1 VPSDARTLAEL
12 LGTVSLC
19 PSSKGS
25 EMAVIGLT
33 HININCSDYERSKAF
48 YELLGFRE
56 FWQVPETN
64 RAEIAAAVGMAP
76 YRVRGALLKLETDE
90 SGGVPLTIDLLQ
102 WIDPHDDAA
111 PYPHLY
117 HRGIARIA
125 LTSSDLDADVARL
138 KSAGVEFISD
148 PVQLD
153 PGSPISPRFVCFK
166 DPDGTVLEF
175 VENATA
181 RI

>member
-1 VPSDARTLAEL
+1 MPPGSRTVPSDARTLAEL

-111 PYPHLY
+111 P
-117 HRGIARIA
+117 RRNRARVRRERDGA
-125 LTSSDLDADVARL
+125 YLKNSDLLTRRRCRDLSEQAD
-138 KSAGVEFISD
+138 
-148 PVQLD
+148 
-153 PGSPISPRFVCFK
+153 
-166 DPDGTVLEF
+166 
-175 VENATA
+175 
-181 RI
+181 

>member
-1 VPSDARTLAEL
+1 MASR
-12 LGTVSLC
+12 
-19 PSSKGS
+19 PSSANDRGS
-25 EMAVIGLT
+25 YLAVIGLT

-64 RAEIAAAVGMAP
+64 RPEIAAAVGMPP
-76 YRVRGALLKLETDE
+76 YRVRGALLMLESDQARA
-90 SGGVPLTIDLLQ
+90 GGAPPLTIDLLQ
-102 WIDPHDDAA
+102 WIEPHDDAA

-117 HRGIARIA
+117 HYGIARIA
-125 LTSSDLDADVARL
+125 LTTSDLDGDMARL

-148 PVQLD
+148 PVQLVPD
-153 PGSPISPRFVCFK
+153 SPSSPRFVCFK

-175 VENATA
+175 VEHPSTDSATD
-181 RI
+181 